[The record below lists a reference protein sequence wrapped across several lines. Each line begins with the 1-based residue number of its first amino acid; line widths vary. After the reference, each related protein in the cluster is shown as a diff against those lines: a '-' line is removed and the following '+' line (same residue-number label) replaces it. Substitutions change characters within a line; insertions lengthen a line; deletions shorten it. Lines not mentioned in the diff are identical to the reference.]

1 MKSKT
6 KKIILFSSIAVFLCA
21 ITAIILV
28 AINRKSSEEND
39 SANKK
44 YDENN
49 IGEVYCAS
57 IDEKHI
63 AVNDNGTSYIDNEI
77 LVVAKDGVSKS
88 DIEELAKEN
97 DAQIVGYIEQTG
109 DYQLQFSKAMSESE
123 FDNVIGDL
131 KKNDKIISADKN
143 FVFTVSTQSV
153 DYDVDPGK
161 EWNNDLFANEISI
174 GALYSILKSKNNKAW
189 GVAAIRAP
197 QAWTAMNLIKDQI
210 NPVNVGLIDSG
221 FFMHDDLGFAEMFYE
236 NGKNRVDVKDEKHGT
251 HVAGIMAAKGNNKE
265 GICGVYPYADGKL
278 YGASWAGADQYN
290 KNKISVMKEKCCFSE
305 LIFRNVKVINCSYG
319 FDLSTYYDN
328 EASLSFLT
336 NESKILADYL
346 KRALKRGYDF
356 VIVSAAGNESD
367 DIVVK
372 LKYQTDSNGNSSPII
387 NNNTVE
393 YDEKGCSTIVEKKNG
408 KLYYIKSKNEIY
420 EVVGIKDYDKQTFIA
435 NRDYRDGHLESKYAS
450 FLNAIPNEEEYENVN
465 KRIVVVGSVFLKIS
479 NFSNAGERVDIFAPG
494 ERIYSTISNNE
505 YDYLQGTSMAAPH
518 VAGVCANV
526 WSIDNSL
533 SGEEVKKIV
542 CNSWVDDKSVYKT
555 PDTQQDRGVVD
566 CLKAVNKAFEGVKN
580 KNSTA
585 ANEVKNGAVL
595 GWVYDKTA
603 NTALEGA
610 KVVAKKD
617 GKVLDDYTV
626 KTDKYGHFELIIPEG
641 TYTLCITNGEEY
653 TPWEKSVTVKN
664 GEVNYFNDGEGETIK
679 LAKTVKKDSNKDK
692 PLKNA
697 ITPKYLDEI
706 SIIES
711 DQYNDNE
718 GDSFVYPIGKHR
730 FSRGKTD
737 ISGNE
742 YEHGIE
748 VWIARWNYTAEKSWA
763 YSVFKLNK
771 EYRNISGK
779 CVLINSYNT
788 NNFNTTLEFYGDGK
802 LIKKYSLTPDSVP
815 FDIDVDV
822 NNIDELKIYAYDNI
836 AVSGG
841 TSFGL
846 TDMKLDSTN
855 DKGSDNKTK
864 DVENLASKAA
874 SENGKKYWIVFH
886 EGYRDGRL
894 EMTSFNAENG
904 FKVVW
909 NKNLVCDRQTGQCAQ
924 FAFDTNKSAFVK
936 IGDYNIITD
945 YAIDV
950 VYSNVDIY
958 DTNGNIV
965 FKATHKSNNKELDV
979 KTATDEQLYKE
990 ILDQYKKDIADGF
1003 VFGIGNGSL
1012 TANEVGFAFYD
1023 LNNDGYKELMI
1034 IQGDGKEKSGTI
1046 FDLYST
1052 VDSKPKRILGSTFVG
1067 SSISIAQDNS
1077 IVLYERFSMFSGWY
1091 NKYNSLKSLLSS
1103 KFPDKRV
1110 EPDEKVE
1117 YDDTIQTGSTT
1128 YTYSIG
1134 GNKKTI
1140 SGSEFRSIVNKWT
1153 NNSKTFSIKLF
1164 SEYK

>member
-1 MKSKT
+1 M
-6 KKIILFSSIAVFLCA
+6 FSSIAVFICA
-21 ITAIILV
+21 IAAVIFV
-28 AINRKSSEEND
+28 AVNRKSSEEND

-109 DYQLQFSKAMSESE
+109 DYQLQFSKAMSENE
-123 FDNVIGDL
+123 LDDVINEL
-131 KKNDKIISADKN
+131 KKNDGIISADKN
-143 FVFTVSTQSV
+143 SVFTVTTQSV
-153 DYDVDPGK
+153 DYDINSGK
-161 EWNNDLFANEISI
+161 EWNTDMFAKSVSF
-174 GALYSILKSKNNKAW
+174 GALTSTIEDKSNKAW
-189 GVAAIRAP
+189 GVTAIRAP

-328 EASLSFLT
+328 KASLSFLT

-393 YDEKGCSTIVEKKNG
+393 YDEKGCSTIVEKENG

-542 CNSWVDDKSVYKT
+542 CNSWVDDRSVYKT

-566 CLKAVNKAFEGVKN
+566 CLKAVNKAFEGVKS

-595 GWVYDKTA
+595 GWVYDKSA
-603 NTALEGA
+603 NTAIEGA

-653 TPWEKSVTVKN
+653 TPWEKNVTVKN

-679 LAKTVKKDSNKDK
+679 LEKKILSEEQLKSSLSNISNYAMEGWVFKDFDGNGTKEAFVAFVKKQKDSIDSVMQIGFVDSKGNCSIVYDGQCNALQHKD
-692 PLKNA
+692 
-697 ITPKYLDEI
+697 TPVVTV
-706 SIIES
+706 
-711 DQYNDNE
+711 E
-718 GDSFVYPIGKHR
+718 GKSFVCFDTGTGAGYFSLIFGVKNGKP
-730 FSRGKTD
+730 
-737 ISGNE
+737 
-742 YEHGIE
+742 Y
-748 VWIARWNYTAEKSWA
+748 
-763 YSVFKLNK
+763 
-771 EYRNISGK
+771 
-779 CVLINSYNT
+779 
-788 NNFNTTLEFYGDGK
+788 
-802 LIKKYSLTPDSVP
+802 
-815 FDIDVDV
+815 
-822 NNIDELKIYAYDNI
+822 ELKISRHTEGLMQDENGKVYSYKGIGPYGDERLYLEYDPVTQEFSKPKGTVDKYTPQTTNNNI
-836 AVSGG
+836 
-841 TSFGL
+841 
-846 TDMKLDSTN
+846 
-855 DKGSDNKTK
+855 
-864 DVENLASKAA
+864 ENLASRVAN
-874 SENGKKYWIVFH
+874 ENGKKYWIVFH

-894 EMTSFNAENG
+894 EMTSFNAESG

-1034 IQGDGKEKSGTI
+1034 IQGDGKKKSGTI

-1103 KFPDKRV
+1103 KFPDERV

-1140 SGSEFRSIVNKWT
+1140 SGSEFQSIVNKWT
-1153 NNSKTFSIKLF
+1153 NNSKAFSIKLF

>member
-1 MKSKT
+1 MKSNT
-6 KKIILFSSIAVFLCA
+6 KKIILFSSIAVFICA
-21 ITAIILV
+21 IAAVILV
-28 AINRKSSEEND
+28 AVNRKSSEEND

-109 DYQLQFSKAMSESE
+109 DYQLQFSKAMSENE
-123 FDNVIGDL
+123 LDDVINEL
-131 KKNDKIISADKN
+131 KRNDGIISADKN
-143 FVFTVSTQSV
+143 TVFDVSDQAV
-153 DYDVDPGK
+153 K
-161 EWNNDLFANEISI
+161 
-174 GALYSILKSKNNKAW
+174 YSICSGNEWKADPIAETSSLFKDDKAW
-189 GVAAIRAP
+189 GIQKINAP
-197 QAWTAMNLIKDQI
+197 FAWTVMNVNKERI
-210 NPVNVGLIDSG
+210 NPVKVGLIDNV
-221 FFMHDDLGFAEMFYE
+221 FDTDHNDLGFADVFY
-236 NGKNRVDVKDEKHGT
+236 NDVLNANMNDSNYHGT
-251 HVAGIMAAKGNNKE
+251 HVAGTMAAKSSNST
-265 GICGVYPYADGKL
+265 GICGVYPYADQNL
-278 YGASWAGADQYN
+278 YGVSVDGINNYE
-290 KNKISVMKEKCCFSE
+290 KNRVIKNMMTIMEFKLGFAE
-305 LIFRNVKVINCSYG
+305 LILRNVKVINVSLG
-319 FDLSTYYDN
+319 FNWRNMYKGR
-328 EASLSFLT
+328 FLT
-336 NESKILADYL
+336 VDTYDYIKIKEFYEGDFSTWQNECSIIASFFQRMLDLNYDY
-346 KRALKRGYDF
+346 
-356 VIVSAAGNESD
+356 VIVSASGNDSD
-367 DIVVK
+367 VSI
-372 LKYQTDSNGNSSPII
+372 
-387 NNNTVE
+387 
-393 YDEKGCSTIVEKKNG
+393 
-408 KLYYIKSKNEIY
+408 
-420 EVVGIKDYDKQTFIA
+420 
-435 NRDYRDGHLESKYAS
+435 GHLESS
-450 FLNAIPNEEEYENVN
+450 HSSWINMISENEYPDVY
-465 KRIVVVGSVFLKIS
+465 KRIIVVGSVGSDIS
-479 NFSNAGERVDIFAPG
+479 GFSNAGERVDIFAPG
-494 ERIYSTISNNE
+494 EKIFSTLPGNKYGNYIGLDSI
-505 YDYLQGTSMAAPH
+505 DGTSMAAPH

-542 CNSWVDDKSVYKT
+542 CNSWVDDRSVYKT

-566 CLKAVNKAFEGVKN
+566 CLKAVNKAFEGVRS

-585 ANEVKNGAVL
+585 ANEIKNGAVL
-595 GWVYDKTA
+595 GWVYDKSA

-610 KVVAKKD
+610 KIFAKKD

-641 TYTLCITNGEEY
+641 TYTLCVTKDDEY
-653 TPWEKSVTVKN
+653 NPWEKSVTVKN

-679 LAKTVKKDSNKDK
+679 LEKKILSEEQLKSSLSNISNYTMEGWVFKDFDGNGTKEAFVAFVKKQKDSIDSVMQIGFVDSKGNCSIVYDGQCNALQHKD
-692 PLKNA
+692 
-697 ITPKYLDEI
+697 TPVVTV
-706 SIIES
+706 
-711 DQYNDNE
+711 E
-718 GDSFVYPIGKHR
+718 GKSFVCFDTGTGAGYFSLIFGVKNGKP
-730 FSRGKTD
+730 
-737 ISGNE
+737 
-742 YEHGIE
+742 Y
-748 VWIARWNYTAEKSWA
+748 
-763 YSVFKLNK
+763 
-771 EYRNISGK
+771 
-779 CVLINSYNT
+779 
-788 NNFNTTLEFYGDGK
+788 
-802 LIKKYSLTPDSVP
+802 
-815 FDIDVDV
+815 
-822 NNIDELKIYAYDNI
+822 ELKISQHTEGLMQDENGKVYSYKGIGPYGDERLYLEYDPVTQEFSKPKGTVDKYTPQTTNNNI
-836 AVSGG
+836 
-841 TSFGL
+841 
-846 TDMKLDSTN
+846 
-855 DKGSDNKTK
+855 
-864 DVENLASKAA
+864 ENLASRVAN
-874 SENGKKYWIVFH
+874 ENGKKYWIVFH

-894 EMTSFNAENG
+894 EMTSFNAESR

-1103 KFPDKRV
+1103 KFPDERV
-1110 EPDEKVE
+1110 KPDEKVE

-1140 SGSEFRSIVNKWT
+1140 SGSEFQSIVNKWT